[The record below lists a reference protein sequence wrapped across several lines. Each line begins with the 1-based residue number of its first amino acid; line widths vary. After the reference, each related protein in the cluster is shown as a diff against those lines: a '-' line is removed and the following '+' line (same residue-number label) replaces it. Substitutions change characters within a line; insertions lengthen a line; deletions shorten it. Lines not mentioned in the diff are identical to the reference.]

1 MDTTLKNYKQQI
13 QVSTNKKDVFYTL
26 NEGLNLW
33 WGSISDSS
41 FELNGA
47 FTITFENGYW
57 WRFQIIE
64 FIPNQ
69 KLTWKCIDGEPEFNK
84 EWIGHE
90 LHWIISGENQHTTI
104 NFLQI
109 GLTPKLHCYNV
120 CSSTWDMFIT
130 KKLQSYLIQ
139 ISNST

>member
-1 MDTTLKNYKQQI
+1 MKDYTQTI
-13 QVSTNKKDVFYTL
+13 EVSVNAKEVFYAL
-26 NEGLNLW
+26 NEGLNYW
-33 WGSISDSS
+33 WGNISQSQ

-69 KLTWKCIDGEPEFNK
+69 KLTWKCVDGEPEFNK
-84 EWIGHE
+84 EWIAHE
-90 LHWIISGENQHTTI
+90 LHWSISEENHRTKLT
-104 NFLQI
+104 FLQI
-109 GLTPKLHCYNV
+109 GLTPKLHCYEV

-130 KKLQSYLIQ
+130 QKLSSYLNKKIV
-139 ISNST
+139 N

>member
-1 MDTTLKNYKQQI
+1 MDKMKNYSQEI
-13 QVSTNKKDVFYTL
+13 QVKTDSKTAFKAL
-26 NEGLNLW
+26 NEGLISW

-90 LHWIISGENQHTTI
+90 LHWTIIEQDHQTII
-104 NFLQI
+104 NFHQV
-109 GLTPKLHCYNV
+109 GLTPKLHCYEV
-120 CSSTWDMFIT
+120 CSSTWNMFL
-130 KKLQSYLIQ
+130 KEKLVAFLLKTHQ
-139 ISNST
+139 N